1 MKKKFSLFSLFLLI
15 IGVVLVY
22 SWIHLPKESKIASPW
37 IEGGR
42 TAINLWFPQV
52 AEASDQNDSQP
63 ELTAKSAYFVDI
75 NSGQVLFQKNPHF
88 KLPIASLTK
97 IMTAIVTVENHNFSD
112 EILISDQAASM
123 EPDHMLLKSGEKL
136 TVEELLYGVFLV
148 SANDAAEALAE
159 NTAGGRESFIK
170 EMNQKAKM
178 LTMNDTLFINPSGL
192 EEDGKEQFSSAYD
205 VILMSR
211 YAIKQFPRLVDFS
224 STYHK
229 TISQTLTHQDYDM
242 YSGINLLTTYPGVM
256 GFKTGYTPEAGLTLV
271 TLAQK
276 EGHWVMGVILNSE
289 NRREEAKELLDY
301 SFKKL
306 GIPN

>member
-15 IGVVLVY
+15 IGVVLAY

-42 TAINLWFPQV
+42 TAINLWFPQ
-52 AEASDQNDSQP
+52 AAQASDQNDKEPQ
-63 ELTAKSAYFVDI
+63 LTAKSAYFVDI
-75 NSGQVLFQKNPHF
+75 NSGQVLFQKNSHI

-123 EPDHMLLKSGEKL
+123 EPDHMLLKSGERL

-159 NTAGGRESFIK
+159 NTAGGRENFIK
-170 EMNQKAKM
+170 EMNEKAKM

-205 VILMSR
+205 VVLMSR

-229 TISQTLTHQDYDM
+229 TIPQTLTHQDYDM